1 MQIQDIP
8 QVNKG
13 QVRVLVQMAMLVVEH
28 PSPLLRV
35 SMQVRVLF
43 RVLCDSLG
51 VDEGEHAG
59 RVRGGGRQIVQE
71 SGREERWCWKG
82 LRVGERQWE
91 RGVRVLVRVLSDSEG
106 VDEGAIQGEFAGDR
120 ESVGAGEG
128 RVLLRVRI
136 WGQ

>member
-28 PSPLLRV
+28 PSPLFRV
-35 SMQVRVLF
+35 SLQ
-43 RVLCDSLG
+43 
-51 VDEGEHAG
+51 
-59 RVRGGGRQIVQE
+59 
-71 SGREERWCWKG
+71 
-82 LRVGERQWE
+82 
-91 RGVRVLVRVLSDSEG
+91 VRVLVRVLCDSEG
-106 VDEGAIQGEFAGDR
+106 VDEGAVKGECAGDS

-136 WGQ
+136 SGW